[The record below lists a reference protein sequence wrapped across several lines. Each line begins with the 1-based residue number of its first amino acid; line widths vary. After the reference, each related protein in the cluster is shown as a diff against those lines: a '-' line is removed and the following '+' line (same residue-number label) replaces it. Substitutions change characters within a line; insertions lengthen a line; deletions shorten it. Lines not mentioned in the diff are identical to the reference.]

1 MARETTTRPAADGVS
16 GSSADHPL
24 AALTWRVIDVTNAAD
39 VESRLRLGA
48 SVARYRVFIGPN
60 GTRRVYTF
68 LSGEARTAD
77 MATLV
82 RQFREALSPAPTS

>member
-1 MARETTTRPAADGVS
+1 MTHPTADGS
-16 GSSADHPL
+16 GASSYSADHPL
-24 AALTWRVIDVTNAAD
+24 AALTWRVIDVTNATD

-48 SVARYRVFIGPN
+48 NIARYRVFIGPD

-68 LSGEARTAD
+68 LSGEAHVAD

-82 RQFREALSPAPTS
+82 RQFREAPSDE